1 MARKSQET
9 GDIQMAFLIIR
20 EEIQGEA
27 TIMAACQEV
36 TDQIV
41 PVQAAVKEHLV
52 HTAAPVHLNETG
64 ILVDGKLRWTHVA
77 STEAV
82 TYLAVHDKR
91 GAKALEEIGIF
102 PWRKGQAIVE
112 LTQQQGQP
120 ALSQAQLADFE
131 ARYDRLLEEGHRAN
145 LPPAEPPPKKRGR
158 KKQGKPKNLLD
169 RLQAHKSEVLA
180 YMYDF
185 KVPFDLS
192 ADRQATTRRNV
203 TCAW

>member
-1 MARKSQET
+1 
-9 GDIQMAFLIIR
+9 
-20 EEIQGEA
+20 
-27 TIMAACQEV
+27 V

-52 HTAAPVHLNETG
+52 HTAATVHLNETG
-64 ILVDGKLRWTHVA
+64 IRVDGKLRWTHVA

-120 ALSQAQLADFE
+120 ALSQTQLAGFE
-131 ARYDRLLEEGHRAN
+131 ARYEASRQSAAGRA
-145 LPPAEPPPKKRGR
+145 ATQETGAK
-158 KKQGKPKNLLD
+158 
-169 RLQAHKSEVLA
+169 ET
-180 YMYDF
+180 
-185 KVPFDLS
+185 
-192 ADRQATTRRNV
+192 RQAQEPAGPLAGPQVRSAGLYVRF
-203 TCAW
+203 